1 MLTFLAGCPDHARGA
16 VLHQPHAVPAKQEAL
31 YDAAT
36 GVLDS
41 NPYAYLSI
49 MSQAS
54 GANDQS
60 ARGRPLSNG
69 SASSA
74 APVGHHHD
82 ISPDVIL
89 SESVCLLKPT

>member
-16 VLHQPHAVPAKQEAL
+16 VLHQPHAVHAKQAAL
-31 YDAAT
+31 HAAAT
-36 GVLDS
+36 VVPDS

-54 GANDQS
+54 AANDQS

-74 APVGHHHD
+74 APVGHHRD

-89 SESVCLLKPT
+89 PESVCLFKLT